1 MDPVP
6 FNRPTRVGR
15 ELEYI
20 REAVERLHISADGP
34 FTRRCASFL
43 EERTGASRALL
54 THSCTGALELAA
66 LLLELEPGDEV
77 VMPSFTFV
85 STATAFV
92 LRGAV
97 PVFVDIREDTLN
109 IDEAQVE
116 SALTDRTRAIVA
128 VHYAGVPCEL
138 DALTEIADRYGVRL
152 VEDAAHALGS
162 TFRSRPAG
170 SFGALAALSF
180 HETKNL
186 TSGEG
191 GALLVND
198 AALGDRAI
206 TLRDKGTDRRRF
218 VRGEVDRYT
227 WVDLGSSFGLSE
239 LNAAYLWAQLEH
251 ADEVEEDR
259 LRTWERYHRALE
271 PLESAGRLRRP
282 VVPPG
287 CRHNGHLYYV
297 LLENAAE
304 RAPTIEG
311 LADLGVSAVFHYSP
325 LHLSAA
331 GSRYGRAH
339 GDLERTTSASDRL
352 LRLPLWFGMTEPD
365 VDRVVTGLRV
375 ALGARLGQSA

>member
-1 MDPVP
+1 MHRVP

-20 REAVERLHISADGP
+20 REAVEQLHISADGV
-34 FTRRCASFL
+34 FTQRCVSFL

-66 LLLELEPGDEV
+66 LLLEIEPGDEI

-85 STATAFV
+85 STATAFA

-97 PVFVDIREDTLN
+97 PVFVDVREDTLN
-109 IDEAQVE
+109 IDEAEVE
-116 SALTDRTRAIVA
+116 DALTARTRAIVA

-138 DALTEIADRYGVRL
+138 DTLTDLASRRGVPL

-162 TFRSRPAG
+162 SYRGQPAG
-170 SFGALAALSF
+170 GFGALAALSF

-191 GALLVND
+191 GALLIND
-198 AALGDRAI
+198 PALEERAT

-218 VRGEVDRYT
+218 VLGEVDRYT
-227 WVDLGSSFGLSE
+227 WVDLGSSFGLSD
-239 LNAAYLWAQLEH
+239 LNAAFLWAQLEH
-251 ADEVEEDR
+251 ADEIDADR
-259 LRTWERYHRALE
+259 LRTWERYHIALE
-271 PLESAGRLRRP
+271 PLEEQGRLRRP
-282 VVPPG
+282 VVPAS

-297 LLENAAE
+297 LLESADE
-304 RAPTIEG
+304 RAPTMERLG
-311 LADLGVSAVFHYSP
+311 ERGVSAVFHYSP

-331 GSRYGRAH
+331 GRRYGRAH
-339 GDLERTTSASDRL
+339 GALERTTSASERL
-352 LRLPLWFGMTEPD
+352 LRLPLWFGMTESD
-365 VDRVVTGLRV
+365 VEQVVDGLRA
-375 ALGARLGQSA
+375 ALGARLSRSA

>member
-1 MDPVP
+1 MHGVP

-20 REAVERLHISADGP
+20 REAVGQLHISADGS
-34 FTRRCASFL
+34 FTHRCASFL
-43 EERTGASRALL
+43 EERTGASKALL

-66 LLLELEPGDEV
+66 LLLDLEPGDEI

-85 STATAFV
+85 STATAFA
-92 LRGAV
+92 LRRAV

-109 IDEAQVE
+109 IDEAAVE
-116 SALTDRTRAIVA
+116 DALTGQTRAVVA

-138 DALTEIADRYGVRL
+138 DELVNIADRRGLSL

-162 TFRSRPAG
+162 SYRGRPAG

-191 GALLVND
+191 GALLIND
-198 AALGDRAI
+198 GALAERAI

-227 WVDLGSSFGLSE
+227 WVDLGSSFGLSD
-239 LNAAYLWAQLEH
+239 LSAAFLWAQLEH
-251 ADEVEEDR
+251 ADEIDADR
-259 LRTWERYHRALE
+259 VRTWERYHEALE
-271 PLESAGRLRRP
+271 PLEDEGRLRRP
-282 VVPPG
+282 IVPAG

-297 LLENAAE
+297 LLERPEERATTIARLAE
-304 RAPTIEG
+304 R
-311 LADLGVSAVFHYSP
+311 GVSAVFHYSP

-331 GSRYGRAH
+331 GRRYGRAH
-339 GDLERTTSASDRL
+339 GALARTTSASERL
-352 LRLPLWFGMTEPD
+352 LRLPLWFGMTEAD
-365 VDRVVTGLRV
+365 VERVVDGLRA
-375 ALGARLGQSA
+375 ALGARLSRSA